1 MSSLDIRGKA
11 SSKVGLGSVR
21 LGGMWY
27 GMVGQNKACSNVCSG
42 LARSVLLR

>member
-11 SSKVGLGSVR
+11 SSKVGLGIVR
-21 LGGMWY
+21 LVGMWY
-27 GMVGQNKACSNVCSG
+27 GWVGQSKACSKVCSG

>member
-1 MSSLDIRGKA
+1 MSSLNVCGKA
-11 SSKVGLGSVR
+11 SSKVGLSSVR

-27 GMVGQNKACSNVCSG
+27 GMVGQSRACSKVCSG